1 MKKGSVL
8 ITDDV
13 HEILVPGLEQLGYR
27 CDYRPEISL
36 DETRVIVKNYAGLVI
51 NSKIRVDR
59 EMLESAPGLR
69 FVARLGSGLDI
80 IDLPAAA
87 ARGVQVL
94 SAPEGNCNAVG
105 EHALG
110 MLLCLANKLL
120 RADSEVRKKIWHREA
135 NRGFELEGKTVGIIG
150 FGHTGPAFADKLQGF
165 NVRILVCDPY
175 IQKIPAKYKY
185 VSSATLSELVKRSD
199 IISFHVSLTTET
211 QYLLNDEMIA
221 RTKEGVIF
229 INTSRGKV
237 VDTAALIRGL
247 STGKVGGACLDV
259 FENEKPE
266 SFDSEED
273 ALYGQLYKMDN
284 TVLSPHV
291 AGWTFES
298 KRKISES
305 LLEKVRKL

>member
-1 MKKGSVL
+1 
-8 ITDDV
+8 
-13 HEILVPGLEQLGYR
+13 
-27 CDYRPEISL
+27 
-36 DETRVIVKNYAGLVI
+36 
-51 NSKIRVDR
+51 
-59 EMLESAPGLR
+59 R

-120 RADSEVRKKIWHREA
+120 RADREIRKKIWRREA

-199 IISFHVSLTTET
+199 IISFHVS
-211 QYLLNDEMIA
+211 
-221 RTKEGVIF
+221 
-229 INTSRGKV
+229 
-237 VDTAALIRGL
+237 
-247 STGKVGGACLDV
+247 
-259 FENEKPE
+259 
-266 SFDSEED
+266 
-273 ALYGQLYKMDN
+273 
-284 TVLSPHV
+284 
-291 AGWTFES
+291 
-298 KRKISES
+298 
-305 LLEKVRKL
+305 

>member
-1 MKKGSVL
+1 
-8 ITDDV
+8 
-13 HEILVPGLEQLGYR
+13 
-27 CDYRPEISL
+27 
-36 DETRVIVKNYAGLVI
+36 
-51 NSKIRVDR
+51 
-59 EMLESAPGLR
+59 
-69 FVARLGSGLDI
+69 
-80 IDLPAAA
+80 
-87 ARGVQVL
+87 
-94 SAPEGNCNAVG
+94 
-105 EHALG
+105 
-110 MLLCLANKLL
+110 
-120 RADSEVRKKIWHREA
+120 A